1 VPEPARFTW
10 LGHSTVLIEL
20 PGTRLL
26 TDPLLR
32 RRVLHLRRF
41 APLAV
46 EPLDVDGVLISH
58 VHWDHLDV
66 PSLGLLPRDAVVV
79 VPRGAG
85 MLLPRRRFPNVVE
98 VAAGETVTIDG
109 ADIRATDAAHRV
121 AFWERRAAPP
131 AIGFVVEAGQSVYF
145 AGDTD
150 VFDGMAALAPHL
162 DVALLPV
169 AGWGPR
175 LPAGHLDP
183 AGAARALE
191 LLRPEVAIPIHWGTY
206 GPLWKRRA
214 TSTLAPPNEFRRFAA
229 KIAPDVDVR
238 VLQVGETT
246 EVR

>member
-1 VPEPARFTW
+1 MPGPARFTW
-10 LGHSTVLIEL
+10 LGHSTVLIDL
-20 PGTRLL
+20 PGVRLV

-41 APLAV
+41 APAAA
-46 EPLDVDGVLISH
+46 EPLDVDAVLISH

-66 PSLGLLPRDAVVV
+66 PSLGLLSPDVVVV

-85 MLLPRRRFPNVVE
+85 VLLPRRRFPNVLE
-98 VAAGETVTIDG
+98 VAAGENVTIDG
-109 ADIRATDAAHRV
+109 AAVRATEAAHRV
-121 AFWERRAAPP
+121 AAWERRATPP
-131 AIGFVVEAGQSVYF
+131 AIGFVVEAEQSVYF

-150 VFDGMAALAPHL
+150 LFDGMASLAPHL

-175 LPAGHLDP
+175 LPEGHLDP
-183 AGAARALE
+183 ARAARALS

-206 GPLWKRRA
+206 GPIWRRRKTETA
-214 TSTLAPPNEFRRFAA
+214 APPNEFRRFAA
-229 KIAPDVDVR
+229 SIAPEVEVR

-246 EVR
+246 EVS